1 MSLKSKLSSIITLA
15 VSIVAFTTFAS
26 AQETTTPQDGVQKQ
40 ERRAGGKHRGGRD
53 GFRGMRGLRGIEL
66 TDAQKE
72 QLKVIHETNKP
83 DEATMQEKRTIRQAK
98 RDGTITPEQTERLKA
113 MKEQSRAKHEQVRLQ
128 IEAILT
134 PEQKQQIEQQKEE
147 WKKKREERR
156 MLREQNKPATDKPAE
171 N

>member
-15 VSIVAFTTFAS
+15 AAIVAFTTFAL
-26 AQETTTPQDGVQKQ
+26 AQETPPQDGVQKQ
-40 ERRAGGKHRGGRD
+40 ERKAWGKHRGGRD

-83 DEATMQEKRTIRQAK
+83 DEATRQEFKTLHQAK
-98 RDGTITPEQTERLKA
+98 RDGTLTAEQTERLKTL
-113 MKEQSRAKHEQVRLQ
+113 KEQSRARHEQVQLQ
-128 IEAILT
+128 IQAILT
-134 PEQKQQIEQQKEE
+134 PEQRQQLEQQKEE

-156 MLREQNKPATDKPAE
+156 MLRQQNKQTIEKPTD